1 MSIFSKEIR
10 LMKAK
15 IQQIKFESQEIELIK
30 SRDKIIEDQVTQIGG
45 IL

>member
-1 MSIFSKEIR
+1 
-10 LMKAK
+10 MKAK